1 MNGLDRFNQ
10 GGFSLWWS
18 LRCLQA
24 IFYAWATA
32 SLLGF
37 FLHSKR
43 FSELGYMLSDTFLYI
58 VSLTAVV
65 QGVLWVVRRMRS
77 R

>member
-1 MNGLDRFNQ
+1 
-10 GGFSLWWS
+10 
-18 LRCLQA
+18 LQA
-24 IFYAWATA
+24 VFYAWAVA

-43 FSELGYMLSDTFLYI
+43 FSELGNMLSDIFLYI
-58 VSLTAVV
+58 VCLTAVV
-65 QGVLWVVRRMRS
+65 QGVLRVFRRVKS

>member
-1 MNGLDRFNQ
+1 MNYLNRFDR
-10 GGFSLWWS
+10 GGFALWWT
-18 LRCLQA
+18 LWWLQA
-24 IFYAWATA
+24 VFYAWAVA

-43 FSELGYMLSDTFLYI
+43 FSELGNMLSDIFLYI
-58 VSLTAVV
+58 VCLTAVV
-65 QGVLWVVRRMRS
+65 QGVLRVFRRVKS